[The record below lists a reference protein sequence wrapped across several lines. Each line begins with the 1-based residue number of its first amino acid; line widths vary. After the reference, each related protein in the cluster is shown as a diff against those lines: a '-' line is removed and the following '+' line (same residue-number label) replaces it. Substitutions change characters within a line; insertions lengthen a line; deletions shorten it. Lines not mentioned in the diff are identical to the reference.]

1 VENSDVISIGPE
13 LEQSLAAISCCC
25 DLLIDWVVFD
35 QIMREAQENQVAT
48 KHYILH
54 DSRRAQ
60 LSATVEEYEPETVLL
75 RLDRGRC
82 AQFDSITSAAS
93 KMGFDIHAYFLD
105 RPQSPPRFV
114 NDTIRSVHN
123 GSDRSHPVL
132 RIQLVAIRR
141 LDAVTRC
148 FLDRTGIRPTP
159 YVVYSTNIRT
169 METRVLHHNDK
180 DTAPYTIKN
189 YR

>member
-1 VENSDVISIGPE
+1 
-13 LEQSLAAISCCC
+13 
-25 DLLIDWVVFD
+25 
-35 QIMREAQENQVAT
+35 MREAQENQADS
-48 KHYILH
+48 KHYTLH
-54 DSRRAQ
+54 ASRRVH

-93 KMGFDIHAYFLD
+93 EMGFDVHAYFFD
-105 RPQSPPRFV
+105 RPKSPPRFLE
-114 NDTIRSVHN
+114 DTIRSFHN
-123 GSDRSHPVL
+123 TSDPSHPVL

-148 FLDRTGIRPTP
+148 FVDRTEIRPTP
-159 YVVYSTNIRT
+159 YVVYSTNVRT
-169 METRVLHHNDK
+169 MKTRLLLLNDK
-180 DTAPYTIKN
+180 DTAPYTIKG